1 MIKIFEGKH
10 IILGVT
16 GSIACYKAAD
26 LASKLAQAGAEV
38 DVILTPSATKFITPL
53 TFQSVTGRRAYV
65 DADLW
70 GSEGH
75 VQHIALGRK
84 ADLLVIAPASANT
97 LAKLAHGIAD
107 NLLTITSLAANCPLV
122 IAPAMDGNMYTNPA
136 TQANLETLWQRGVTT
151 IGPASGHLA
160 SGLVGAGRMVE
171 PAEIFGHI
179 RLILGRGGP
188 LAGSSLL
195 ITAGG
200 TEEPLDPV
208 RSITNRSSGKQGFAL
223 AQAALDLGARVTLIA
238 GVTGLPTPTGAER
251 LDVRTARQM
260 LEKVLEKLPQYD
272 ALVMAAAVADFRPAA
287 PANQKI
293 KKESGAPEIKLEANP
308 DILAAAGRIKYEIGM
323 PDVLVGFAAESQD
336 LLKNA
341 AAKLKAKNLDLIV
354 ANDISA
360 SDAGFGVDTNRV
372 VLLEASGGSTSL
384 PLMGKDEVAAQVM
397 QRITALLDGREILHI
412 CPRTDWEAAQSA
424 GEYRAASL
432 ESEGFIHCSR
442 QRQLLRTANRFFHGV
457 PDLVVLWIKPRL
469 LSSPLR
475 FEEADGQRFPH
486 IYGALNLSAVWA
498 VTPLAAGADGVFQ
511 NIALPEAA

>member
-1 MIKIFEGKH
+1 MKKILEGKN

-38 DVILTPSATKFITPL
+38 DVILTPSAIKFVSPL

-75 VQHIALGRK
+75 IQHIALARK
-84 ADLLVIAPASANT
+84 ADIMVIAPASANT

-107 NLLTITSLAANCPLV
+107 NILTITALAADCPLV
-122 IAPAMDGNMYTNPA
+122 LAPAMDGNMYTHPA
-136 TQANLETLWQRGVTT
+136 TQANLETLWQRGVTM

-160 SGLVGAGRMVE
+160 SGLIGAGRMVE
-171 PAEIFGHI
+171 PAELFGYI

-188 LAGSSLL
+188 LSNSRIL

-208 RSITNRSSGKQGFAL
+208 RSITNRSTGKQGFAL
-223 AQAALDLGARVTLIA
+223 AQAALDMGAKVTLIA
-238 GVTGLPTPTGAER
+238 GLTNLNAPIGAER
-251 LDVRTARQM
+251 VDVRTARQM
-260 LEKVLEKLPQYD
+260 LEQVLEKLPQHD
-272 ALVMAAAVADFRPAA
+272 ALIMAAAVADFRPAA
-287 PANQKI
+287 PAAHKI
-293 KKESGAPEIKLEANP
+293 KKEGGVPEIKLEANP
-308 DILAAAGRIKYEIGM
+308 DILAAAGRIKDEIGM

-360 SDAGFGVDTNRV
+360 ADAGFSVDTNRV
-372 VLLEASGGSTSL
+372 VMLDPNGGVDSL
-384 PLMGKDEVAAQVM
+384 PLMSKDDVAVQVM
-397 QRITALLDGREILHI
+397 GRVSALLDAREILHI
-412 CPRTDWEAAQSA
+412 CKRADWEAAQTQ
-424 GEYRAASL
+424 GDYRAASL
-432 ESEGFIHCSR
+432 ESEGFIHASR
-442 QRQLLRTANRFFHGV
+442 LRQVLRSANKFFHGA
-457 PDLVVLWIKPRL
+457 PDLVLLWMKPRL
-469 LSSPLR
+469 LTSPLR

-486 IYGALNLSAVWA
+486 IYGPINLNAVWA
-498 VTPLAAGADGVFQ
+498 VTPLHVDADGIFRQ
-511 NIALPEAA
+511 LPTP